1 MELLH
6 RRAFLTGAA
15 TLPVAACGASPPGG
29 FTPDPRTIDFGQVA
43 TIAAKNL
50 CGLLPT
56 LDTLAKLALA
66 IALPAGTPVEQI
78 AYATAKSF
86 CDSIAPVVAA
96 RRRAGQF
103 RMAVD
108 PNTGKAV
115 EDYGFIILPNGK
127 RVPVQVYVP

>member
-6 RRAFLTGAA
+6 RRAFLAGAA
-15 TLPVAACGASPPGG
+15 ALPVAACGSNPTNFA
-29 FTPDPRTIDFGQVA
+29 PDPRTIDFGQLA
-43 TIAAKNL
+43 TITARSL

-78 AYATAKSF
+78 AYATAKAF
-86 CDSIAPVVAA
+86 CDNIAPTIAA
-96 RRRAGQF
+96 RRAAGRF
-103 RMAVD
+103 RMAVE
-108 PNTGKAV
+108 PSTGKAV
-115 EDYGFIILPNGK
+115 EDYGFIIMPSGK